1 MKTNV
6 GSIDRVLRVLI
17 AVAASILYFTETV
30 EGTLGYI
37 VLAVGAIMLLTA
49 LIGFCPI
56 YSIVG
61 LSTCKTK
68 K

>member
-17 AVAASILYFTETV
+17 AVAASILYFTGTV